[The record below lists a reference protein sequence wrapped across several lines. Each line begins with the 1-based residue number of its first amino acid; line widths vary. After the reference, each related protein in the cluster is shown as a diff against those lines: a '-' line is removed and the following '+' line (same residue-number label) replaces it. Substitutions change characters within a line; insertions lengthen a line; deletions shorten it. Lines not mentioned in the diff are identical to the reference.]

1 MGRARSGSAD
11 QPWDEYP
18 YRVLGTRRATPVI
31 RELILAPDPA
41 PVPFRAGQYVLLGDR
56 DLRVPPRSYSV
67 ANAPRPDGQVS
78 LLVTRVPDGPT
89 SSWAHDRLRAGD
101 RVALT
106 GPFGTFLPEPDR
118 SGPVLLLAAGSGL
131 APARALAEDLLTSE
145 PGRPVTLV
153 FSARTAAD
161 TIDDDRF
168 RGWAARHRD
177 FRYLLTLTR
186 DRSAPPGPHVPELL
200 ARTFDTL
207 ARWEVFASGP
217 PGFVTGC
224 AATALD
230 LGADPVAVH
239 TEEFFADP
247 QPWLGAPPAA
257 AVVDEAVRA
266 DSAVRPGAGA
276 AGG

>member
-1 MGRARSGSAD
+1 
-11 QPWDEYP
+11 
-18 YRVLGTRRATPVI
+18 VLGTRPVTSVVQ
-31 RELILAPDPA
+31 ELILAPDPA

-67 ANAPRPDGQVS
+67 ANAPRPDGQVR
-78 LLVTRVPDGPT
+78 LLVTRVADGPT
-89 SSWAHDRLRAGD
+89 SGWVHDRLRGGD
-101 RVALT
+101 RVTLT
-106 GPFGTFLPEPDR
+106 GPFGTFLPDPDR
-118 SGPVLLLAAGSGL
+118 SGPVLLLAAGSGM

-153 FSARTAAD
+153 FSARAAAD

-168 RGWAARHRD
+168 RGRAATHRD

-207 ARWEVFASGP
+207 AGWEVFASGP
-217 PGFVTGC
+217 PGFVTAC
-224 AATALD
+224 AAAALD
-230 LGADPVAVH
+230 LGTDPAAVH

-247 QPWLGAPPAA
+247 QPWLGAPPGA

-266 DSAVRPGAGA
+266 DSAVRSRAGA